1 MTSEFEHNAAK
12 VVALRNRALIQ
23 AATSKDAA
31 TRRNYERLLLERRL
45 ASDVKEKEIE
55 TEHRR
60 VGRLDLV
67 ELRADELCMLQ
78 NLDAA
83 FRLNSPPR
91 KLKRTSRP
99 PTTAATQAPTQLPQ
113 ATSQGY
119 LPPPPPQPDVP
130 SAKRR
135 VYGETDEEGAASYFY
150 APAGNISLCLG
161 SSDFDSNVSLKLA
174 NLRKM
179 SIDVTV
185 ASKSAGSLTATLV
198 QGMGFVSAV
207 YNDLIPEI
215 HSGVGIKS
223 VTGDTAPRSGTD
235 KYKII
240 LNDGSTWVMYVTFS
254 DNQSCQFA
262 LKDSNHIIGSN
273 SINNCVI
280 QVACGDDSA
289 YDKAAGCYP
298 TSATLSASV
307 SGSTATYA
315 FEYAT
320 SGSSNNGTTIMYAMP
335 HQSDSFTSTTSGS
348 KTSATLDD
356 TVHGVMTAYLSNK
369 FEMSETLTTSIG
381 KDPWS
386 AISGFSSPSY
396 SDSELSAIK
405 AAAADEYNADVYSYT
420 DLDSMYTSGKILDKY
435 AYVLYVCHYVLK
447 DSDKTST
454 LLASL
459 KKAIERF
466 SGNSQKYPLC
476 YETNWGGICSTG
488 GMSDGDTSI
497 DYGNAFYNDHH
508 FHYGY
513 HIHAAALC
521 ALVDADLGGSWA
533 SSVKDWV
540 NSLVRDVANPSS
552 DDSHFP
558 VFRNFDFYLG
568 HSIAHGI
575 TVYADGK
582 DEESSSED
590 YNFVYAMK
598 IWASVINDTNMANR
612 ADLMLAISK
621 RAMNVYFLYTQD
633 NTVMPSK
640 FIGNYCSGIWFEN
653 KIAHTTY
660 FGTNIE
666 YIHGIHMLP
675 ITPVSSLIRGP
686 TFVKEEW
693 ENVLSSKIGNVT
705 DGWKGIL
712 MLNVAL
718 YDPATSYNFFSG
730 SDFSTNYLD
739 NGMSK
744 TWSLAY
750 TAAVNN

>member
-1 MTSEFEHNAAK
+1 MSVQASSETSGDIFKA
-12 VVALRNRALIQ
+12 IS
-23 AATSKDAA
+23 TSKPSSSFSQQASTVSVPSGVTKNGAVQTNNFWGNLTLDDQ
-31 TRRNYERLLLERRL
+31 TSYVFTHPYSIWYSTKTSYQGL
-45 ASDVKEKEIE
+45 AVS
-55 TEHRR
+55 H
-60 VGRLDLV
+60 
-67 ELRADELCMLQ
+67 Q
-78 NLDAA
+78 
-83 FRLNSPPR
+83 
-91 KLKRTSRP
+91 
-99 PTTAATQAPTQLPQ
+99 TAAQ
-113 ATSQGY
+113 
-119 LPPPPPQPDVP
+119 
-130 SAKRR
+130 RI
-135 VYGETDEEGAASYFY
+135 YGDTDTEGAASYFY
-150 APAGNISLCLG
+150 APSGNICLCLG
-161 SSDFDSNVSLKLA
+161 STDFDDGTSIKLA
-174 NLRKM
+174 NLKKM
-179 SIDVTV
+179 SIDVTI
-185 ASKSAGSLTATLV
+185 ASKSAGSLTASLV

-207 YNDLIPEI
+207 YNDLIPEL

-223 VTGDTAPRSGTD
+223 VNGDTAPRTGTD
-235 KYKII
+235 KYKIV
-240 LNDGSTWVMYVTFS
+240 LNDGATWVMYVTFT
-254 DNQSCQFA
+254 DNQTCSFA
-262 LKDSNHIIGSN
+262 LKDTNTIVGSN

-280 QVACGDDSA
+280 QIACGDDSS

-298 TSATLSASV
+298 TSSTLSASI

-320 SGSSNNGTTIMYAMP
+320 SGSSNSNTTIMYAMP
-335 HQSDSFTSTTSGS
+335 HQAASFTSTTSDT

-356 TVHGVMTAYLSNK
+356 TVHGSMTAYLTNK
-369 FEMSETLTTSIG
+369 FEMSESLTTAIG

-386 AISGFSSPSY
+386 SISGFSSPNY

-405 AAAADEYNADVYSYT
+405 SAAADEYGNDVYSYS
-420 DLDSMYTSGKILDKY
+420 DVDSMYTAGKILDKY
-435 AYVLYVCHYVLK
+435 AYVLYVLHYVLK
-447 DSDKTST
+447 DSDKTKT

-466 SGNSQKYPLC
+466 SGNSQQNPLC

-488 GMSDGDTSI
+488 GMSKGDTSV

-513 HIHAAALC
+513 HIHAAAIC
-521 ALVDADLGGSWA
+521 ALVDSDLGGSWID
-533 SSVKDWV
+533 SVKDWV
-540 NSLVRDVANPSS
+540 NTLVRDVANPSS
-552 DDSHFP
+552 DDTYFP

-590 YNFVYAMK
+590 YNFAYGMK
-598 IWASVINDTNMANR
+598 IWAQAINDSNMSNR
-612 ADLMLAISK
+612 ADLMLAITK
-621 RAMNVYFLYTQD
+621 RSLNTYFLYTQD

-640 FIGNYCSGIWFEN
+640 YIKNYCSGIWFEN

-666 YIHGIHMLP
+666 YIHGIHMIP

-693 ENVLSSKIGNVT
+693 EAVLSSKIDSIT
-705 DGWKGIL
+705 SGWKGIL

-718 YDPATSYNFFSG
+718 YDPSTAYNFFSG
-730 SDFSTNYLD
+730 SSFSTDYLD

-744 TWSLAY
+744 TWSIAY
-750 TAAVNN
+750 CAAINN